1 MELNFRETGIKE
13 ISLFLLF
20 SRKDFIEEVGFQ
32 KQWNVKFLRDL
43 VFQTWY
49 VDWETGQFKTIGLVC
64 FHWKAEADLP

>member
-20 SRKDFIEEVGFQ
+20 SRKDFIEEVGFR

-49 VDWETGQFKTIGLVC
+49 VDWETG
-64 FHWKAEADLP
+64 